1 MTTLEISMIKD
12 KDKKHS
18 YNFTYLMKFLEG
30 VFVTD
35 ITAFVD
41 LEHFVVEVRN
51 LMPEAFAAY
60 LVAMDLAAVVNPIAV
75 AIAQAEIESVASI
88 AAVEPVAVT
97 AAFEIV
103 TNLMHFAAVAAA
115 SIVVAHV
122 QSAGLSACPSCQI
135 EIQGPAVAVTRG
147 HYSPTVDV
155 YLIGYFADLL
165 TAAAAAAAD
174 LKDYSAAQVT
184 SVVAANHQHYFVT
197 QASAYVGCL
206 LHLPAA
212 P

>member
-1 MTTLEISMIKD
+1 M
-12 KDKKHS
+12 
-18 YNFTYLMKFLEG
+18 
-30 VFVTD
+30 TD

-75 AIAQAEIESVASI
+75 AIAQVEIESVASI

-103 TNLMHFAAVAAA
+103 TNLMHFAVVAAA
-115 SIVVAHV
+115 SIVVARV

-165 TAAAAAAAD
+165 TAAAAAAD